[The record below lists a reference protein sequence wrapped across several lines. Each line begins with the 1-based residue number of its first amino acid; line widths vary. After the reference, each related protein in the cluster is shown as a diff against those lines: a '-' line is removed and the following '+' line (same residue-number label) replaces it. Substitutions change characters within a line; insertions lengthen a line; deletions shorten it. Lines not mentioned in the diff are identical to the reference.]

1 MEIGMRREEEVRLT
15 HSGIFAK
22 DGRRCVSVRFERGR
36 DVAEAILP
44 ACRVTKNEGFTD
56 EEVRGLEQYLESKN
70 DEIFAKAKEINPIG
84 EFFKCHLCL
93 LLIAAMLVAAALPN
107 GVRESGPLDSVKR
120 MGQTGGQEFCPD
132 RKQTGTMVAS
142 PNEERPEVEAAGR
155 ELSEAHVIETLRQKS
170 AYRYRNV
177 QQLRLL
183 VWLLEC
189 GLAGL
194 LGALFLLA
202 GRERGQQWELIPSG
216 RRIVAYIRRA
226 DGKKNGLVSSIK

>member
-1 MEIGMRREEEVRLT
+1 MMRFLQRQRK
-15 HSGIFAK
+15 SI
-22 DGRRCVSVRFERGR
+22 RS
-36 DVAEAILP
+36 
-44 ACRVTKNEGFTD
+44 
-56 EEVRGLEQYLESKN
+56 
-70 DEIFAKAKEINPIG
+70 G

-132 RKQTGTMVAS
+132 RKQTGTMVAA

-155 ELSEAHVIETLRQKS
+155 ELKS

-189 GLAGL
+189 DLAGL

>member
-1 MEIGMRREEEVRLT
+1 MMRFLQRQRK
-15 HSGIFAK
+15 SI
-22 DGRRCVSVRFERGR
+22 RS
-36 DVAEAILP
+36 
-44 ACRVTKNEGFTD
+44 
-56 EEVRGLEQYLESKN
+56 
-70 DEIFAKAKEINPIG
+70 G
-84 EFFKCHLCL
+84 EFFKCHFCL
-93 LLIAAMLVAAALPN
+93 LLIAAMLVVALPN
-107 GVRESGPLDSVKR
+107 GVRESGALDSAKR
-120 MGQTGGQEFCPD
+120 TGQTGA
-132 RKQTGTMVAS
+132 MVAA

-155 ELSEAHVIETLRQKS
+155 ELSEAHVIETLEQKS
-170 AYRYRNV
+170 ACRYRNI
-177 QQLRLL
+177 QQLRVL